1 MGYKEDRGPESN
13 ESSKE
18 TDTLDSLNIGAIKSS
33 EGTDGYVLGHVVR
46 MRKKGAK
53 RGYVEYYRP
62 FDIDGSEGNEV
73 EIWFTKYDHTD
84 DAYTLSVLRKVFIKS
99 LLCSVEMTLENS
111 KHYLDA
117 SQRDKVLLKLLQ
129 KRTTQTT
136 LKKQEKTQGMN
147 LRPCISL
154 WTIFSILLTAH
165 IVVT

>member
-62 FDIDGSEGNEV
+62 FDIDGSEGKR
-73 EIWFTKYDHTD
+73 WKFG
-84 DAYTLSVLRKVFIKS
+84 LRN
-99 LLCSVEMTLENS
+99 MTTQMMPI
-111 KHYLDA
+111 HYLCF
-117 SQRDKVLLKLLQ
+117 
-129 KRTTQTT
+129 
-136 LKKQEKTQGMN
+136 EKY
-147 LRPCISL
+147 S
-154 WTIFSILLTAH
+154 
-165 IVVT
+165 